1 MNILII
7 LDDALRPRNLS
18 CCGYPKPTS
27 PNCDRLAAEG
37 VRFEACIAV
46 SAHTFPPIVSLL
58 IGQTPFT
65 HGMMTPKDYTRWMQQ
80 GAWRGRRLPL
90 HVLAEAGNLVDGE
103 LVSRWAPLGFTRDLN
118 DLDAYLDAHH
128 REKWF
133 YFAEPYLTHLPYDP
147 PQAYYEQFVD
157 PDFRPDEA
165 TRRRLDIV
173 RSRMILH
180 PPDVQAAMEVIKE
193 DAIGEGDEAHKRSS
207 AIVEFEPQDAPGI
220 QALYDGEVRVFD
232 DLVGGWLA
240 KLETLGIL
248 DDTLVIVTADHG
260 EELLERGHVGH
271 TSCNLKGTLYDE
283 CIHVPL
289 IMRYPKRLP
298 AGAVVR
304 QQVSQIDLM
313 PTLFDLLGLELPLT
327 PDGASLLPLIDGRVE
342 TFRAEAYAE
351 TPPAGW
357 QALPGDERRMWC
369 VRTAEWKLI
378 VNYDPTTGSE
388 RSELYHLTDDSG
400 ERRNLID
407 RETAVAGRLR
417 MSLETQLT
425 RRTHDYG

>member
-1 MNILII
+1 MNILLI
-7 LDDALRPRNLS
+7 LDDALRPRNMG
-18 CCGYPKPTS
+18 CYGYAKPTS

-37 VRFEACIAV
+37 VRFENCIAV

-58 IGQTPFT
+58 TGQTPFT
-65 HGMMTPKDYTRWMQQ
+65 HGMMAPKDYTAWLHH
-80 GAWRGRRLPL
+80 GAWDDRRLPL
-90 HVLAEAGNLVDGE
+90 HVLADAGYLVDGE
-103 LVSRWAPLGFTRDLN
+103 LVSRWAPLGFTRDMN
-118 DLDAYLDAHH
+118 DFEAYLDAHAGE
-128 REKWF
+128 RWF
-133 YFAEPYLTHLPYDP
+133 YLAEPYPTHLPYNP
-147 PQAYYEQFVD
+147 PQAYYEQFVE
-157 PDFRPDEA
+157 PDFHPDEA

-180 PPDVQAAMEVIKE
+180 PPDVQAAMEVTTD

-207 AIVEFEPQDAPGI
+207 AIVEFEPQDAPGV

-240 KLETLGIL
+240 KLEALGIL
-248 DDTLVIVTADHG
+248 DDTLIIVTSDHG

-283 CIHVPL
+283 SIHVPL

-298 AGAVVR
+298 AGTVVH
-304 QQVSQIDLM
+304 QQISQIDLM
-313 PTLFDLLGLELPLT
+313 PTLFDLLGLELPLV
-327 PDGASLLPLIDGRVE
+327 PDGESLLPLIDGR
-342 TFRAEAYAE
+342 TDAFRAEAYAE

-378 VNYDPTTGSE
+378 VTHDPTTGRE
-388 RSELYHLTDDSG
+388 CSELYGLTDDPG
-400 ERRNLID
+400 ERENVID
-407 RETAVAGRLR
+407 RETDVAQRLR
-417 MSLETQLT
+417 GLLDRQREGSESC
-425 RRTHDYG
+425 G